1 MINERLA
8 EYIKYTKTFEQNDQ
22 DLIKRKFKLLYIV
35 IGAVSVIAVSQSI
48 ALAIMTPLKK
58 EIPVIFRVDNAKGTI
73 QQVALANVEQFN
85 IDKNEA
91 LDKANAAKY
100 LINRESYDYY
110 NLQLNYDTTLLMSAD
125 DIAKDYINL
134 YSSSNKNNLY
144 DKYGKETRV
153 SIDIKNVSFYEKSA
167 IVRFNRT
174 IKTNNNIIAST
185 QEMATI
191 AYKYVSGQMTDSDRL
206 LNPLGYRVVGY
217 RIDKDINNSGVQ

>member
-1 MINERLA
+1 MIDERLA